1 MPIHFVEN
9 ECLQLFCIG
18 VLILDNK
25 DLPFRH
31 RYGIDFVRSK
41 PGLLRRIFNRIRK
54 IGKSTDQMNLRPTG
68 WDDRVVDYI
77 CIPYSKPLYIKP
89 RECAV
94 MAWFKK

>member
-9 ECLQLFCIG
+9 GCLQLFCIG

-31 RYGIDFVRSK
+31 RYGIDFVRSN
-41 PGLLRRIFNRIRK
+41 PGLLHRIFNRIRK

-68 WDDRVVDYI
+68 WDDRVGVYWNF
-77 CIPYSKPLYIKP
+77 PHFNYGPGKRS
-89 RECAV
+89 E
-94 MAWFKK
+94 